1 MARTDSE
8 RLEILKT
15 TRDSIDDALAA
26 SASDVAVI
34 SYTTSDGRSV
44 TRSRVQA
51 QQELDSI
58 EKRIQKLELRENG
71 PAINRTV
78 LRRRP

>member
-1 MARTDSE
+1 MARSDSQ

-34 SYTTSDGRSV
+34 SYTTSDGRMV
-44 TRSRVQA
+44 TRSRIQA

-58 EKRIQKLELRENG
+58 EKRIQKLELRESG
-71 PAINRTV
+71 PAVNLTIF
-78 LRRRP
+78 RRRP